1 MLFLININ
9 GELRKVA
16 GSICNAIYSL
26 ISILFDVFYSLANIR
41 ILNARY
47 EVNGVW
53 HDAPITIIY
62 KRVTLLLG
70 IIMVFYVTFQF
81 IKYVLE
87 PDTFSDKE
95 KGGEKLVFKL
105 IAVVVLMGTVPTI
118 FDKAYDIQRLILN
131 SHLID
136 KVLIGHT
143 DTEMSS
149 FGKSMSASV
158 FSLFYYL
165 DDVTSKDFDCKN
177 GITCQETINMNISN
191 LATTGS
197 MPMITSGLGIEVN
210 DNKFAIH
217 FDAWFAMG
225 VGLFLCYILV
235 LYVIDIGVR
244 VAQLTYL
251 QIIAPIP
258 IISYLSPKKDGMFQK
273 WVKQCVVTFLDVFI
287 RLFIIYFMLLVI
299 SNINISSIG
308 ESINA
313 NVDETTKTWV
323 YIALILGLLLFA
335 QKAPKLIQELFPN
348 MGAAMGNFGLKPGDR
363 MPALAAKAAAM
374 GLGGASAL
382 ARKTIGRT
390 AMAIKRNRSLK
401 KAAGVDD
408 YKQKKKDYRR
418 AMRNKSAT
426 DEEKATAKRKRDE
439 AKAAY
444 KENYGGNKK
453 KVKDAK
459 KAYKAAKKDGDS
471 AKIEEAR
478 KNLHEERDKYQTAKH
493 KKDSITG
500 ALFSGVITGTATGMI
515 QGSKAKDLKSIGSA
529 VKSAGK
535 AASQQVKAH
544 SDWKEQGGMHA
555 TGRII
560 EGVKSHFG
568 IESGAESQKREQDA
582 VQRSIE
588 NSKQQL
594 KEAQRPAEQ
603 SSSMQKALEQ
613 PKEAVEAQLTKPGK
627 IKRKIGRHAEQEAE
641 NAEKNFKAIEQA
653 KKDGKTEVKLP
664 NGQTVAVNDENIG
677 KYKTKA
683 EEARS
688 KANSSKIAIGNME
701 ISGKTSSQVMSELS
715 KNVTVAENNLKEAQS
730 RAINQSQVDNAEN
743 IKNKCRTDY
752 DLVNQAFYNG
762 ASQVTLSDGRIVK
775 LSGDEDSVL
784 DTIRDYH
791 NKYIEAENTYNSLVA
806 QQTSSQE
813 AIQNAENELE
823 KAREYE
829 KRGTKIVTDAINEE
843 LFADIKS
850 GTSMEDLN
858 VDYSIEVVKAMQDT
872 INSVTVMSHDSEF
885 MSRFRVAK
893 EELPKELQ
901 AVFYDGDNPRE
912 ELHFET
918 YDQMKKL
925 KDYCQTFSANVTR
938 TNEELKLEIENREF
952 DLAREK
958 ANTSRRY
965 EANSKDPIGSGY
977 TGGSSGK

>member
-1 MLFLININ
+1 MLFFIDINA
-9 GELRKVA
+9 ELRKVA

-26 ISILFDVFYSLANIR
+26 ISILFDVFYNLANIR
-41 ILNARY
+41 ILNAGY
-47 EVNGVW
+47 EVNGIW
-53 HDAPITIIY
+53 HDAPITVIY

-105 IAVVVLMGTVPTI
+105 IIVVVLMGTVPTI
-118 FDKAYDIQRLILN
+118 FDKAYDVQRLILN

-136 KVLIGHT
+136 KVLIGNANSNV
-143 DTEMSS
+143 ES
-149 FGKSMSASV
+149 FGRNLSANV
-158 FSLFYYL
+158 FSLFYYQ
-165 DDVTSKDFDCKN
+165 DVSVSEGLICEDN
-177 GITCQETINMNISN
+177 LTCQEIVKMNLGGITR
-191 LATTGS
+191 AGS
-197 MPMITSGLGIEVN
+197 MPVITTGLGKKVN
-210 DNKFAIH
+210 DGRYAIH
-217 FDAWFAMG
+217 FDTWFAMG

-258 IISYLSPKKDGMFQK
+258 IIAYLSPKKDGMFQK
-273 WVKQCVVTFLDVFI
+273 WAKQCAITFLDLFI
-287 RLFIIYFMLLVI
+287 RLFIICFMLLVI
-299 SNINISSIG
+299 SNISISSIG

-390 AMAIKRNRSLK
+390 ANAIKHNRREK
-401 KAAGVDD
+401 KAAGIDD
-408 YKQKKKDYRR
+408 YKQKKKDYR
-418 AMRNKSAT
+418 K
-426 DEEKATAKRKRDE
+426 AKRDKLNPRE
-439 AKAAY
+439 IKAAKEAKEKAKAAY
-444 KENYGGNKK
+444 KENSGGNKK
-453 KVKDAK
+453 KLKEAKKNYKDAK
-459 KAYKAAKKDGDS
+459 KTGDS
-471 AKIEEAR
+471 AVIEEAR
-478 KNLHEERDKYQTAKH
+478 KSLREERDKYQTAKH

-500 ALFSGVITGTATGMI
+500 AFLSGVVTGPVTGII
-515 QGSKAKDLKSIGSA
+515 QGSKAKDLKSISSA
-529 VKSAGK
+529 VKSASK
-535 AASQQVKAH
+535 TASQQVKAH
-544 SDWKEQGGMHA
+544 SEWKEQGGEHA

-582 VQRSIE
+582 IQRSID
-588 NSKQQL
+588 NSKEQL

-603 SSSMQKALEQ
+603 STSMSSALEKT
-613 PKEAVEAQLTKPGK
+613 KEATEGQIAKPGK
-627 IKRKIGRHAEQEAE
+627 IK
-641 NAEKNFKAIEQA
+641 
-653 KKDGKTEVKLP
+653 KKFGNLTGGKSV
-664 NGQTVAVNDENIG
+664 
-677 KYKTKA
+677 
-683 EEARS
+683 
-688 KANSSKIAIGNME
+688 GNVE
-701 ISGKTSSQVMSELS
+701 LIGKTSSQVMSELS

-829 KRGTKIVTDAINEE
+829 KQGTKIVTDAINEE
-843 LFADIKS
+843 LLADIKS
-850 GTSMEDLN
+850 GTSMEALN
-858 VDYSIEVVKAMQDT
+858 TDYSIEVVKAMQDT
-872 INSVTVMSHDSEF
+872 INSVTIMSHDSEF

>member
-41 ILNARY
+41 ILNAGTM
-47 EVNGVW
+47 VDGVW

-62 KRVTLLLG
+62 KRITLLLG

-81 IKYVLE
+81 IKYVIE

-390 AMAIKRNRSLK
+390 ANAIKHNRREK
-401 KAAGVDD
+401 KAAGIDD
-408 YKQKKKDYRR
+408 YKQKKKDYR
-418 AMRNKSAT
+418 K
-426 DEEKATAKRKRDE
+426 AKRDKLNPRE
-439 AKAAY
+439 IEAAKEAKEKAKAAY

-459 KAYKAAKKDGDS
+459 KAYKEAKKNGTS
-471 AKIEEAR
+471 AQIEEAR
-478 KNLHEERDKYQTAKH
+478 KSLQEERDKYQTAKH

-500 ALFSGVITGTATGMI
+500 AFLSGVVTGPVTGII
-515 QGSKAKDLKSIGSA
+515 QGSKAKDLKSISSA
-529 VKSAGK
+529 VKSASK
-535 AASQQVKAH
+535 TASQQVKAH
-544 SDWKEQGGMHA
+544 SEWKEQGGEHA

-588 NSKQQL
+588 SSEEAL
-594 KEAQRPAEQ
+594 KRAQRPAEQ
-603 SSSMQKALEQ
+603 SSAMKKALEK
-613 PKEAVEAQLTKPGK
+613 PKEAVDAEMAKPDK
-627 IKRKIGRHAEQEAE
+627 IKAPVGKEITGVTGSSSMKPADVLSKLEANVTEAE
-641 NAEKNFKAIEQA
+641 ARLQAAENTPDGDVDTAKEDLEKA
-653 KKDGKTEVKLP
+653 KKNLSKGKKDI
-664 NGQTVAVNDENIG
+664 NDEIN
-677 KYKTKA
+677 
-683 EEARS
+683 
-688 KANSSKIAIGNME
+688 
-701 ISGKTSSQVMSELS
+701 SQVLEGILT
-715 KNVTVAENNLKEAQS
+715 NVPEE
-730 RAINQSQVDNAEN
+730 
-743 IKNKCRTDY
+743 
-752 DLVNQAFYNG
+752 DL
-762 ASQVTLSDGRIVK
+762 
-775 LSGDEDSVL
+775 
-784 DTIRDYH
+784 IRDYG
-791 NKYIEAENTYNSLVA
+791 IE
-806 QQTSSQE
+806 
-813 AIQNAENELE
+813 
-823 KAREYE
+823 
-829 KRGTKIVTDAINEE
+829 IVTAMKDTISTVTNMSRDSALMAEIKNDSAIPQDIKDVFNDVFYDAYYDESDILLANPNFSNYGRMKKVKDYLQLYSSNKTRSNEE
-843 LFADIKS
+843 LRLNI
-850 GTSMEDLN
+850 EDR
-858 VDYSIEVVKAMQDT
+858 K
-872 INSVTVMSHDSEF
+872 
-885 MSRFRVAK
+885 
-893 EELPKELQ
+893 
-901 AVFYDGDNPRE
+901 YD
-912 ELHFET
+912 
-918 YDQMKKL
+918 
-925 KDYCQTFSANVTR
+925 
-938 TNEELKLEIENREF
+938 LE
-952 DLAREK
+952 REK
-958 ANTSRRY
+958 NNASRRY
-965 EANSKDPIGSGY
+965 EANAKNPIGSGY

>member
-1 MLFLININ
+1 MLFFIDINA
-9 GELRKVA
+9 ELRKVA

-26 ISILFDVFYSLANIR
+26 ISILFDVFYNLANIR
-41 ILNARY
+41 ILNAGY
-47 EVNGVW
+47 EVNGIW
-53 HDAPITIIY
+53 HDAPITVIY

-105 IAVVVLMGTVPTI
+105 IIVVVLMGTVPTI
-118 FDKAYDIQRLILN
+118 FDKAYDVQRLILN

-136 KVLIGHT
+136 KVLIGNANSNV
-143 DTEMSS
+143 ES
-149 FGKSMSASV
+149 FGRNLSANV
-158 FSLFYYL
+158 FSLFYYQ
-165 DDVTSKDFDCKN
+165 DVSVSEGLICEDN
-177 GITCQETINMNISN
+177 LTCQEIVKMNLGGITR
-191 LATTGS
+191 AGS
-197 MPMITSGLGIEVN
+197 MPVITTGLGKKVN
-210 DNKFAIH
+210 DGRYAIH
-217 FDAWFAMG
+217 FDTWFAMG

-258 IISYLSPKKDGMFQK
+258 IIAYLSPKKDGMFQK
-273 WVKQCVVTFLDVFI
+273 WAKQCAITFLDLFI
-287 RLFIIYFMLLVI
+287 RLFIICFMLLVI
-299 SNINISSIG
+299 SNISISSIG

-390 AMAIKRNRSLK
+390 ANALKHNRREK
-401 KAAGVDD
+401 KAAGIDD
-408 YKQKKKDYRR
+408 YKQKKKDYRK
-418 AMRNKSAT
+418 AMKNKNASAAERNEAYK
-426 DEEKATAKRKRDE
+426 KMVE

-459 KAYKAAKKDGDS
+459 KAYKAAKKSGDL

-478 KNLHEERDKYQTAKH
+478 KDLHEERDKYQTAKH
-493 KKDSITG
+493 KKDSVTG

-603 SSSMQKALEQ
+603 SSSMQKTLEQ

-627 IKRKIGRHAEQEAE
+627 IRRKIGRHAEQEAKK
-641 NAEKNFKAIEQA
+641 AEENFKAIEQA

-664 NGQTVAVNDENIG
+664 DGQTVAVNDENIG
-677 KYKTKA
+677 KYKTEA
-683 EEARS
+683 EKARS
-688 KANSSKIAIGNME
+688 KADEKTTIGNME
-701 ISGKTSSQVMSELS
+701 INGMTTSEVMSELE
-715 KNVTVAENNLKEAQS
+715 KNVTVAENNLREAQS
-730 RAINQSQVDNAEN
+730 KTVDDSQIKSAETRKNNAQADYEQIHAAIFDPTHPS
-743 IKNKCRTDY
+743 K
-752 DLVNQAFYNG
+752 
-762 ASQVTLSDGRIVK
+762 VTLSDGTTVAVNNDTLTEYRNRAKQEETNFNNLELQKKNSEEQIQHAEEEFMK
-775 LSGDEDSVL
+775 AKEYLSTG
-784 DTIRDYH
+784 
-791 NKYIEAENTYNSLVA
+791 K
-806 QQTSSQE
+806 
-813 AIQNAENELE
+813 
-823 KAREYE
+823 
-829 KRGTKIVTDAINEE
+829 KIVTDAISEE

-901 AVFYDGDNPRE
+901 AVFYDGDSPRE

>member
-1 MLFLININ
+1 MLFFIDINA
-9 GELRKVA
+9 ELRKVA

-26 ISILFDVFYSLANIR
+26 ISILFDVFYNLANIR
-41 ILNARY
+41 ILNAGY
-47 EVNGVW
+47 EVNGIW
-53 HDAPITIIY
+53 HDAPITVIY

-105 IAVVVLMGTVPTI
+105 IIVVVLMGTVPTI
-118 FDKAYDIQRLILN
+118 FDKAYDVQRLILN

-136 KVLIGHT
+136 KVLIGNANSNV
-143 DTEMSS
+143 ES
-149 FGKSMSASV
+149 FGRNLSANV
-158 FSLFYYL
+158 FSLFYYQ
-165 DDVTSKDFDCKN
+165 DVSVSEGLICEDN
-177 GITCQETINMNISN
+177 LTCQEIVKMNLGGITR
-191 LATTGS
+191 AGTMPVITTG
-197 MPMITSGLGIEVN
+197 LGKKVN
-210 DNKFAIH
+210 DGRYAIH
-217 FDAWFAMG
+217 FDTWFAMG

-258 IISYLSPKKDGMFQK
+258 IIAYLSPKKDGMFQK
-273 WVKQCVVTFLDVFI
+273 WAKQCAITFLDLFI
-287 RLFIIYFMLLVI
+287 RLFIICFMLLVI
-299 SNINISSIG
+299 SNISISSIG

-390 AMAIKRNRSLK
+390 ANALKHNRREK
-401 KAAGVDD
+401 KAAGIDD
-408 YKQKKKDYRR
+408 YKQKKKDYRK
-418 AMRNKSAT
+418 AMKNKNASAAERNEAYK
-426 DEEKATAKRKRDE
+426 KMVE

-459 KAYKAAKKDGDS
+459 KAYKAAKKSGDL

-478 KNLHEERDKYQTAKH
+478 KDLHEERDKYQTAKH
-493 KKDSITG
+493 KKDSVTG

-603 SSSMQKALEQ
+603 SSSMQKTLEQ

-627 IKRKIGRHAEQEAE
+627 IRRKIGRHAEQEAKK
-641 NAEKNFKAIEQA
+641 AEENFKAIEQA

-664 NGQTVAVNDENIG
+664 DGQTVAVNDENIG
-677 KYKTKA
+677 KYKTEA
-683 EEARS
+683 EKARS
-688 KANSSKIAIGNME
+688 KADEKTTIGNME
-701 ISGKTSSQVMSELS
+701 INGMTTSEVMSELE
-715 KNVTVAENNLKEAQS
+715 KNVTVAENNLREAQS
-730 RAINQSQVDNAEN
+730 KTVDDSQIKSAETRKNNAQADYEQIHAAIFDPTHPS
-743 IKNKCRTDY
+743 K
-752 DLVNQAFYNG
+752 
-762 ASQVTLSDGRIVK
+762 VTLSDGTTVAVNNDTLTEYRNRAKQEETNFNNLELQKKNSEEQIQHAEEEFMKAKEYLSTGKK
-775 LSGDEDSVL
+775 L
-784 DTIRDYH
+784 
-791 NKYIEAENTYNSLVA
+791 
-806 QQTSSQE
+806 
-813 AIQNAENELE
+813 
-823 KAREYE
+823 
-829 KRGTKIVTDAINEE
+829 VTDAISEE

>member
-1 MLFLININ
+1 MLFLFDVNA
-9 GELRKVA
+9 ELRKVA

-348 MGAAMGNFGLKPGDR
+348 MGAAMGNFGFKPGDR

-390 AMAIKRNRSLK
+390 ANAIKHNRREK
-401 KAAGVDD
+401 KAAGIDD
-408 YKQKKKDYRR
+408 YKQKKKAYR
-418 AMRNKSAT
+418 K
-426 DEEKATAKRKRDE
+426 AKRDKLNPRE
-439 AKAAY
+439 IKAAKEAKEKAKAAY

-568 IESGAESQKREQDA
+568 IESSAETRKREQDA

-588 NSKQQL
+588 SSEETL
-594 KEAQRPAEQ
+594 KRAQRSAEQ
-603 SSSMQKALEQ
+603 SSSMQKALEK
-613 PKEAVEAQLTKPGK
+613 PKEAVDAEMAKPDK
-627 IKRKIGRHAEQEAE
+627 IKKDVGKDIEGVAGSAGMKPAEVLSALEANVTEAE
-641 NAEKNFKAIEQA
+641 ARLQA
-653 KKDGKTEVKLP
+653 
-664 NGQTVAVNDENIG
+664 
-677 KYKTKA
+677 
-683 EEARS
+683 
-688 KANSSKIAIGNME
+688 
-701 ISGKTSSQVMSELS
+701 
-715 KNVTVAENNLKEAQS
+715 
-730 RAINQSQVDNAEN
+730 
-743 IKNKCRTDY
+743 
-752 DLVNQAFYNG
+752 
-762 ASQVTLSDGRIVK
+762 
-775 LSGDEDSVL
+775 
-784 DTIRDYH
+784 
-791 NKYIEAENTYNSLVA
+791 AENTPGADVTAAKQALEESRKNLSNGKKTINDIINTQVLDDIKAGVDEDELIKNYGVEIVTAMRDTMSTVTNMSRDSELMEQIKNDPTVPRNIREA
-806 QQTSSQE
+806 FDKTFYDARGNLLAKPNFGGYHTSSGDVSG
-813 AIQNAENELE
+813 
-823 KAREYE
+823 YE
-829 KRGTKIVTDAINEE
+829 QMQKVKNYMKLYSSNKTRSNEE
-843 LFADIKS
+843 LRLNI
-850 GTSMEDLN
+850 EDR
-858 VDYSIEVVKAMQDT
+858 K
-872 INSVTVMSHDSEF
+872 
-885 MSRFRVAK
+885 
-893 EELPKELQ
+893 
-901 AVFYDGDNPRE
+901 YD
-912 ELHFET
+912 
-918 YDQMKKL
+918 
-925 KDYCQTFSANVTR
+925 
-938 TNEELKLEIENREF
+938 LER
-952 DLAREK
+952 DK
-958 ANTSRRY
+958 YNTSRRY
-965 EANSKDPIGSGY
+965 EANSKNPINSGY

>member
-47 EVNGVW
+47 EVDGVW

-418 AMRNKSAT
+418 AMRNTSAT
-426 DEEKATAKRKRDE
+426 KEEKKAAKDAKDK

-478 KNLHEERDKYQTAKH
+478 KNLREERDKYQTAKYS
-493 KKDSITG
+493 KDSITG
-500 ALFSGVITGTATGMI
+500 ALLSGVITGTATGMFH
-515 QGSKAKDLKSIGSA
+515 GAKAKDLKSIGSA

-535 AASQQVKAH
+535 AASQQVKARK
-544 SDWKEQGGMHA
+544 DWKEQGGLHE

-568 IESGAESQKREQDA
+568 IESSAETKKREQDA
-582 VQRSIE
+582 IQRSIE
-588 NSKQQL
+588 NSKQRL

-603 SSSMQKALEQ
+603 SSSMQKTLEQ

-627 IKRKIGRHAEQEAE
+627 IRTKIGRHAEQEAE
-641 NAEKNFKAIEQA
+641 KAEENFKAIEQA

-664 NGQTVAVNDENIG
+664 DGQTVAVNDENIE
-677 KYKTKA
+677 KYKTEA
-683 EEARS
+683 EKARS
-688 KANSSKIAIGNME
+688 KADEKKTIGNME
-701 ISGKTSSQVMSELS
+701 INGMTTSEVMSELE
-715 KNVTVAENNLKEAQS
+715 KNVTVAENNLREAQS
-730 RAINQSQVDNAEN
+730 KTVDVSQIESAEAR
-743 IKNKCRTDY
+743 KNKAQADY
-752 DLVNQAFYNG
+752 VQIQA
-762 ASQVTLSDGRIVK
+762 AILDPTLPSKVTLSDGTTVAVNNDTLTEYRNRAKQEETNFNNLELQKRNSEEQIKLAEEALKKAKEYVK
-775 LSGDEDSVL
+775 TGPKILNDE
-784 DTIRDYH
+784 
-791 NKYIEAENTYNSLVA
+791 
-806 QQTSSQE
+806 
-813 AIQNAENELE
+813 
-823 KAREYE
+823 
-829 KRGTKIVTDAINEE
+829 INEE
-843 LFADIKS
+843 LLADIKS

-858 VDYSIEVVKAMQDT
+858 TNYSIEVVKAMQDT
-872 INSVTVMSHDSEF
+872 INSLTIMSHDSVF
-885 MSRFRVAK
+885 MSRFREK
-893 EELPKELQ
+893 LPTELQ
-901 AVFYDGDNPRE
+901 TVFYDGDSPRE

-918 YDQMKKL
+918 YAQMKKL
-925 KDYCQTFSANVTR
+925 TDYCKTFSADVTR
-938 TNEELKLEIENREF
+938 TNEELKLQIEQREF
-952 DLAREK
+952 DLESER
-958 ANTSRRY
+958 NSTSRRY
-965 EANSKDPIGSGY
+965 EANSKNPINSGY
-977 TGGSSGK
+977 VGGSSGK

>member
-47 EVNGVW
+47 EVDGVW

-390 AMAIKRNRSLK
+390 AMALKHNRREK
-401 KAAGVDD
+401 KAAGIDD
-408 YKQKKKDYRR
+408 YKQKKKDYRK

-426 DEEKATAKRKRDE
+426 KEEQAAAKRKRDE

-478 KNLHEERDKYQTAKH
+478 KNLREERDKYQTAKH

-555 TGRII
+555 TGIII

-588 NSKQQL
+588 NSKQRL

-603 SSSMQKALEQ
+603 SSSMQKTLEQ

-627 IKRKIGRHAEQEAE
+627 IKTTIGRHAEQEAK
-641 NAEKNFKAIEQA
+641 NAEENFKAIEQA

-664 NGQTVAVNDENIG
+664 DGQTVAVNDENIG
-677 KYKTKA
+677 KYKTEA
-683 EEARS
+683 EKARS
-688 KANSSKIAIGNME
+688 KADEKKTIGNME
-701 ISGKTSSQVMSELS
+701 INGMTTSEVMSELE
-715 KNVTVAENNLKEAQS
+715 KNVTVAENNLREAQS
-730 RAINQSQVDNAEN
+730 KTVDDSQIESAKAR
-743 IKNKCRTDY
+743 KNKAQADY
-752 DLVNQAFYNG
+752 EQIQA
-762 ASQVTLSDGRIVK
+762 AIWDPAHPSKVTLSDGTTVTVNNDTLTEYGNRAKQEETNFNNLELQKKNSEEQIKHAEEELMKAKEYVK
-775 LSGDEDSVL
+775 TGKKL
-784 DTIRDYH
+784 
-791 NKYIEAENTYNSLVA
+791 
-806 QQTSSQE
+806 
-813 AIQNAENELE
+813 
-823 KAREYE
+823 
-829 KRGTKIVTDAINEE
+829 VTDEINEE
-843 LFADIKS
+843 LLADIKS
-850 GTSMEDLN
+850 GTSMEALN
-858 VDYSIEVVKAMQDT
+858 TDYSIEVVKAMQDT
-872 INSVTVMSHDSEF
+872 IHSVTVMSHDSEF

-918 YDQMKKL
+918 YAQMKKL
-925 KDYCQTFSANVTR
+925 DDYCKTFSAGVTR

-958 ANTSRRY
+958 SNTSRRY
-965 EANSKDPIGSGY
+965 EANSKNPINSGY
-977 TGGSSGK
+977 VGGSSGK

>member
-1 MLFLININ
+1 MLFFIDINA
-9 GELRKVA
+9 ELRKVA

-26 ISILFDVFYSLANIR
+26 ISILFDVFYNLANIR
-41 ILNARY
+41 ILNAGY
-47 EVNGVW
+47 EVNGIW
-53 HDAPITIIY
+53 HDAPITVIY

-105 IAVVVLMGTVPTI
+105 IIVVVLMGTVPTI
-118 FDKAYDIQRLILN
+118 FDKAYDVQRLILN

-136 KVLIGHT
+136 KVLIGNANSNV
-143 DTEMSS
+143 ES
-149 FGKSMSASV
+149 FGRNLSANV
-158 FSLFYYL
+158 FSLFYYQ
-165 DDVTSKDFDCKN
+165 DVSVSEGLICEDN
-177 GITCQETINMNISN
+177 LTCQEIVKMNLGGITR
-191 LATTGS
+191 AGS
-197 MPMITSGLGIEVN
+197 MPVITTGLGKKVN
-210 DNKFAIH
+210 DGRYAIH
-217 FDAWFAMG
+217 FDTWFAMG

-258 IISYLSPKKDGMFQK
+258 IIAYLSPKKDGMFQK
-273 WVKQCVVTFLDVFI
+273 WAKQCAITFLDLFI
-287 RLFIIYFMLLVI
+287 RLFIICFMLLVI
-299 SNINISSIG
+299 SNISISSIG

-390 AMAIKRNRSLK
+390 ANAIKHNRREK
-401 KAAGVDD
+401 KAAGIDD
-408 YKQKKKDYRR
+408 YKQKKKDYR
-418 AMRNKSAT
+418 K
-426 DEEKATAKRKRDE
+426 AKRDKLNPRE
-439 AKAAY
+439 IKAAKEAKEKAKAAY

-453 KVKDAK
+453 KLKEAKKNYKDAK
-459 KAYKAAKKDGDS
+459 KTGDS
-471 AKIEEAR
+471 AVIEEAR
-478 KNLHEERDKYQTAKH
+478 KSLREERDKYQTAKH

-500 ALFSGVITGTATGMI
+500 AFLSGVVTGPVTGII
-515 QGSKAKDLKSIGSA
+515 QGSKAKDLKSISSA
-529 VKSAGK
+529 VKSASK
-535 AASQQVKAH
+535 TASQQVKAH
-544 SDWKEQGGMHA
+544 SEWKEQGGEHA

-582 VQRSIE
+582 IQRSID
-588 NSKQQL
+588 NSKEQL

-603 SSSMQKALEQ
+603 STSMSSALEKT
-613 PKEAVEAQLTKPGK
+613 KEATEGQIAKPGK
-627 IKRKIGRHAEQEAE
+627 IKKKFGNLTGGRS
-641 NAEKNFKAIEQA
+641 
-653 KKDGKTEVKLP
+653 V
-664 NGQTVAVNDENIG
+664 
-677 KYKTKA
+677 
-683 EEARS
+683 
-688 KANSSKIAIGNME
+688 GNVE
-701 ISGKTSSQVMSELS
+701 LIGKTSSQVMSELS

-775 LSGDEDSVL
+775 LSGDEDSDL

-829 KRGTKIVTDAINEE
+829 KQGTKIVTDAINEE
-843 LFADIKS
+843 LLADIKS
-850 GTSMEDLN
+850 GTSMEALN
-858 VDYSIEVVKAMQDT
+858 TDYSIEVVKAMQDT
-872 INSVTVMSHDSEF
+872 INSVTIMSHDSEF

>member
-426 DEEKATAKRKRDE
+426 REEKKAAKEAKDE

-459 KAYKAAKKDGDS
+459 KAYKEAKKNGDS

-478 KNLHEERDKYQTAKH
+478 KNLREERDKYQTAKYS
-493 KKDSITG
+493 KDSITG
-500 ALFSGVITGTATGMI
+500 ALLSGVITGTATGMFH
-515 QGSKAKDLKSIGSA
+515 GAKAKDLKSIGSA

-535 AASQQVKAH
+535 AASQQVKARK
-544 SDWKEQGGMHA
+544 DWREEGGLHE

-568 IESGAESQKREQDA
+568 IESSAETKKREQDA
-582 VQRSIE
+582 IQRSID
-588 NSKQQL
+588 NSKQRL

-603 SSSMQKALEQ
+603 SSSMQKTLEQ

-627 IKRKIGRHAEQEAE
+627 IRTKIGRHAEQEAE
-641 NAEKNFKAIEQA
+641 KAEENFKAIEQA

-664 NGQTVAVNDENIG
+664 DGQTVAVNDENIG
-677 KYKTKA
+677 KYKTEA
-683 EEARS
+683 EKARS
-688 KANSSKIAIGNME
+688 KADEKKTIGNME

-843 LFADIKS
+843 LLADIKS

-858 VDYSIEVVKAMQDT
+858 NDYSIEVVKAMQDT
-872 INSVTVMSHDSEF
+872 INSLTIMSHDSVF
-885 MSRFRVAK
+885 MSRFREK
-893 EELPKELQ
+893 LPTELQ
-901 AVFYDGDNPRE
+901 TVFYDGDSPRE

-918 YDQMKKL
+918 YAQMKKL
-925 KDYCQTFSANVTR
+925 TDYCKTFSADVTR
-938 TNEELKLEIENREF
+938 TNEELKLQIEQREF
-952 DLAREK
+952 DLESER
-958 ANTSRRY
+958 NSTSRRY
-965 EANSKDPIGSGY
+965 EANSKNPINSGY
-977 TGGSSGK
+977 VGGSSGK

>member
-1 MLFLININ
+1 MLFFIDINA
-9 GELRKVA
+9 ELRKVA

-26 ISILFDVFYSLANIR
+26 ISILFDVFYNLANIR
-41 ILNARY
+41 ILNAGY
-47 EVNGVW
+47 EVNGIW
-53 HDAPITIIY
+53 HDAPITVIY

-105 IAVVVLMGTVPTI
+105 IIVVVLMGTVPTI
-118 FDKAYDIQRLILN
+118 FDKAYDVQRLILN

-136 KVLIGHT
+136 KVLIGNANSNV
-143 DTEMSS
+143 ES
-149 FGKSMSASV
+149 FGRNLSANV
-158 FSLFYYL
+158 FSLFYYQ
-165 DDVTSKDFDCKN
+165 DVSVSEGLICEDN
-177 GITCQETINMNISN
+177 LTCQEIVKMNLGGITR
-191 LATTGS
+191 AGS
-197 MPMITSGLGIEVN
+197 MPVITTGLGKKVN
-210 DNKFAIH
+210 DGRYAIH
-217 FDAWFAMG
+217 FDTWFAMG

-258 IISYLSPKKDGMFQK
+258 IIAYLSPKKDGMFQK
-273 WVKQCVVTFLDVFI
+273 WAKQCAITFLDLFI
-287 RLFIIYFMLLVI
+287 RLFIICFMLLVI
-299 SNINISSIG
+299 SNISISSIG

-390 AMAIKRNRSLK
+390 ANAIKHNRREK
-401 KAAGVDD
+401 KAAGIDD
-408 YKQKKKDYRR
+408 YKQKKKDYR
-418 AMRNKSAT
+418 K
-426 DEEKATAKRKRDE
+426 AKRDKLNPRE
-439 AKAAY
+439 IKAAKEAKEKAKAAY

-453 KVKDAK
+453 KLKEAKKNYKDAK
-459 KAYKAAKKDGDS
+459 KTGDS
-471 AKIEEAR
+471 AVIEEAR
-478 KNLHEERDKYQTAKH
+478 KSLREERDKYQTAKH

-500 ALFSGVITGTATGMI
+500 AFLSGVVTGPVTGII
-515 QGSKAKDLKSIGSA
+515 QGSKAKDLKSISSA
-529 VKSAGK
+529 VKSASK
-535 AASQQVKAH
+535 TASQQVKAH
-544 SDWKEQGGMHA
+544 SEWKEQGGEHA

-582 VQRSIE
+582 IQRSID
-588 NSKQQL
+588 NSKEQL

-603 SSSMQKALEQ
+603 STSMSSALEKT
-613 PKEAVEAQLTKPGK
+613 KEATEGQIAKPGK
-627 IKRKIGRHAEQEAE
+627 IK
-641 NAEKNFKAIEQA
+641 
-653 KKDGKTEVKLP
+653 KKFGNLTGD
-664 NGQTVAVNDENIG
+664 
-677 KYKTKA
+677 
-683 EEARS
+683 RS
-688 KANSSKIAIGNME
+688 VGNVE
-701 ISGKTSSQVMSELS
+701 LIGKTSSQVMSELS

-775 LSGDEDSVL
+775 LSGDEDSDL

-829 KRGTKIVTDAINEE
+829 KQGTKIVTDAINEE
-843 LFADIKS
+843 LLADIKS
-850 GTSMEDLN
+850 GTSMEALN
-858 VDYSIEVVKAMQDT
+858 TDYSIEVVKAMQDT
-872 INSVTVMSHDSEF
+872 INSVTIMSHDSEF

>member
-1 MLFLININ
+1 MLLILDAIA
-9 GELRKVA
+9 ELRKVA

-26 ISILFDVFYSLANIR
+26 ISILFDVFYNLANIR

-53 HDAPITIIY
+53 HDAPITVIY

-105 IAVVVLMGTVPTI
+105 IIVVVLMGTVPTI

-136 KVLIGHT
+136 KVLIGNT
-143 DTEMSS
+143 NSNMGS
-149 FGKSMSASV
+149 FGRNLSADV
-158 FSLFYYL
+158 FSLFYYP
-165 DDVTSKDFDCKN
+165 DVSISEELICEDELE
-177 GITCQETINMNISN
+177 CQEIVKMN
-191 LATTGS
+191 LGGLTRAGS
-197 MPMITSGLGIEVN
+197 MPVITTGLGKKVSEGRY
-210 DNKFAIH
+210 AIH

-235 LYVIDIGVR
+235 LYVIDVGVR

-258 IISYLSPKKDGMFQK
+258 IIAYLSPKKDGMFQK
-273 WVKQCVVTFLDVFI
+273 WVKQCVITFLDLFI

-348 MGAAMGNFGLKPGDR
+348 MGAAMGNFGFKPGDR

-390 AMAIKRNRSLK
+390 AMALKHNRREK
-401 KAAGVDD
+401 KAAGIDD
-408 YKQKKKDYRR
+408 YKQKKKDYRK

-426 DEEKATAKRKRDE
+426 KEEQAAAKRKRDE

-478 KNLHEERDKYQTAKH
+478 KNLREERDKYQTAKH

-588 NSKQQL
+588 NSKQRL

-603 SSSMQKALEQ
+603 SSSMQKTLEQ

-627 IKRKIGRHAEQEAE
+627 IKTTIGRHAEQEAK
-641 NAEKNFKAIEQA
+641 NAEENFKAIEQA

-664 NGQTVAVNDENIG
+664 DGQTVAVNDENIG
-677 KYKTKA
+677 KYKTEA
-683 EEARS
+683 EKARS
-688 KANSSKIAIGNME
+688 KADEKKTIGNME
-701 ISGKTSSQVMSELS
+701 INGMTTSEVMSELE
-715 KNVTVAENNLKEAQS
+715 KNVTVAENNLREAQS
-730 RAINQSQVDNAEN
+730 KTVDDSQIESAKAR
-743 IKNKCRTDY
+743 KNKAQADY
-752 DLVNQAFYNG
+752 EQIQA
-762 ASQVTLSDGRIVK
+762 AIWDPAHPSKVTLSDGTTVTVNNDTLTEYGNRAKQEETNFNNLELQKKNSEEQIKHAEEELMKAKEYVK
-775 LSGDEDSVL
+775 TGKKL
-784 DTIRDYH
+784 
-791 NKYIEAENTYNSLVA
+791 
-806 QQTSSQE
+806 
-813 AIQNAENELE
+813 
-823 KAREYE
+823 
-829 KRGTKIVTDAINEE
+829 VTDEINEE
-843 LFADIKS
+843 LLADIKS
-850 GTSMEDLN
+850 GTSMEALN
-858 VDYSIEVVKAMQDT
+858 TDYSIEVVKAMQDT
-872 INSVTVMSHDSEF
+872 IHSVTVMSHDSEF

-918 YDQMKKL
+918 YAQMKKL
-925 KDYCQTFSANVTR
+925 DDYCKTFSAGVTR

-958 ANTSRRY
+958 SNTSRRY
-965 EANSKDPIGSGY
+965 EANSKNPINSGY
-977 TGGSSGK
+977 VGGSSGK

>member
-258 IISYLSPKKDGMFQK
+258 IIAYLSPKKDGMFQK

-426 DEEKATAKRKRDE
+426 KEEQAAAKRKRDE

-459 KAYKAAKKDGDS
+459 KAYKEAKKNGDS

-478 KNLHEERDKYQTAKH
+478 KNLREERDKYQTAKYS
-493 KKDSITG
+493 KDSITG
-500 ALFSGVITGTATGMI
+500 ALLSGVITGTATGMFH
-515 QGSKAKDLKSIGSA
+515 GAKAKDLKSIGSA

-544 SDWKEQGGMHA
+544 KDWREEGGLHE

-568 IESGAESQKREQDA
+568 IESSAETKKREQDA
-582 VQRSIE
+582 IQRSIE
-588 NSKQQL
+588 NSKQRL

-603 SSSMQKALEQ
+603 SSSMQKTSEQ

-627 IKRKIGRHAEQEAE
+627 IKTTIGRHAEQEAE

-664 NGQTVAVNDENIG
+664 NGQTVAVNDENIR

-701 ISGKTSSQVMSELS
+701 ISGMTTSEVMSELE
-715 KNVTVAENNLKEAQS
+715 KNVTVAENNLREAQS
-730 RAINQSQVDNAEN
+730 KTVDVSQIESAEAR
-743 IKNKCRTDY
+743 KNKAQADY
-752 DLVNQAFYNG
+752 VQIQA
-762 ASQVTLSDGRIVK
+762 AILDPTLPSKVTLSDGTTVAVNNDTLTEYRNRAKQEETNFNNLELQKRNSEEQIKLAEEALKKAKEYVK
-775 LSGDEDSVL
+775 TGPKILNDE
-784 DTIRDYH
+784 
-791 NKYIEAENTYNSLVA
+791 
-806 QQTSSQE
+806 
-813 AIQNAENELE
+813 
-823 KAREYE
+823 
-829 KRGTKIVTDAINEE
+829 INEE
-843 LFADIKS
+843 LLADIKS

-858 VDYSIEVVKAMQDT
+858 NDYSIEVVKAMQDT
-872 INSVTVMSHDSEF
+872 INSLTIMSHDSVF
-885 MSRFRVAK
+885 MSRFREK
-893 EELPKELQ
+893 LPTELQ
-901 AVFYDGDNPRE
+901 TVFYDGDSPRE

-918 YDQMKKL
+918 YAQMKKL
-925 KDYCQTFSANVTR
+925 TDYCKTFSADVTR
-938 TNEELKLEIENREF
+938 TNEELKLQIEQREF
-952 DLAREK
+952 DLESER
-958 ANTSRRY
+958 NSTSRRY
-965 EANSKDPIGSGY
+965 EANSKNPINSGY
-977 TGGSSGK
+977 VGGSSGK

>member
-1 MLFLININ
+1 MLFLIDIN
-9 GELRKVA
+9 AELRKVA

-26 ISILFDVFYSLANIR
+26 ISILFDVFYNLANIR
-41 ILNARY
+41 ILNAGY
-47 EVNGVW
+47 EVNGIW
-53 HDAPITIIY
+53 HDAPITVIY

-105 IAVVVLMGTVPTI
+105 IIVVVLMGTVPTI
-118 FDKAYDIQRLILN
+118 FDKAYDVQRLILN

-136 KVLIGHT
+136 KVLIGNANSNV
-143 DTEMSS
+143 ES
-149 FGKSMSASV
+149 FGRNLSANV
-158 FSLFYYL
+158 FSLFYYQ
-165 DDVTSKDFDCKN
+165 DVSVSEGLICEDN
-177 GITCQETINMNISN
+177 LTCQEIVKMNLGGITR
-191 LATTGS
+191 AGS
-197 MPMITSGLGIEVN
+197 MPVITTGLGKKVN
-210 DNKFAIH
+210 DGRYAIH
-217 FDAWFAMG
+217 FDTWFAMG

-258 IISYLSPKKDGMFQK
+258 IIAYLSPKKDGMFQK
-273 WVKQCVVTFLDVFI
+273 WAKQCAITFLDLFI
-287 RLFIIYFMLLVI
+287 RLFIICFMLLVI
-299 SNINISSIG
+299 SNISISSIG

-390 AMAIKRNRSLK
+390 ANALKHNRREK
-401 KAAGVDD
+401 KAAGIDD
-408 YKQKKKDYRR
+408 YKQKKKDYRK
-418 AMRNKSAT
+418 AMKNKNASAAERNEAYK
-426 DEEKATAKRKRDE
+426 KMVE

-459 KAYKAAKKDGDS
+459 KAYKAAKKSGDL

-478 KNLHEERDKYQTAKH
+478 KDLHEERDKYQTAKH
-493 KKDSITG
+493 KKDSVTG

-603 SSSMQKALEQ
+603 SSSMQKTLEQ

-627 IKRKIGRHAEQEAE
+627 IRRKIGRHAEQEAKK
-641 NAEKNFKAIEQA
+641 AEENFKAIEQA

-664 NGQTVAVNDENIG
+664 DGQTVAVNDENIG
-677 KYKTKA
+677 KYKTEA
-683 EEARS
+683 EKARS
-688 KANSSKIAIGNME
+688 KADEKTTIGNME
-701 ISGKTSSQVMSELS
+701 INGMTTSEVMSELE
-715 KNVTVAENNLKEAQS
+715 KNVTVAENNLREAQS
-730 RAINQSQVDNAEN
+730 KTVDDSQIKSAETRKNNAQADYEQIHAAIFDPTHPS
-743 IKNKCRTDY
+743 K
-752 DLVNQAFYNG
+752 
-762 ASQVTLSDGRIVK
+762 VTLSDGTTVAVNNDTLTEYRNRAKQEETNFNNLELQKKNSEEQIQHAEEEFMK
-775 LSGDEDSVL
+775 AKEYLSTGKKV
-784 DTIRDYH
+784 
-791 NKYIEAENTYNSLVA
+791 
-806 QQTSSQE
+806 
-813 AIQNAENELE
+813 
-823 KAREYE
+823 
-829 KRGTKIVTDAINEE
+829 VTDAISEE

-901 AVFYDGDNPRE
+901 AVFYDGDSPRE

>member
-47 EVNGVW
+47 EVDGVW

-418 AMRNKSAT
+418 AMRNTSAT
-426 DEEKATAKRKRDE
+426 KEEKKAAKDAKDK

-478 KNLHEERDKYQTAKH
+478 KNLREERDKYQTAKYS
-493 KKDSITG
+493 KDSITG
-500 ALFSGVITGTATGMI
+500 ALLSGVITGTATGMFH
-515 QGSKAKDLKSIGSA
+515 GAKAKDLKSIGSA

-535 AASQQVKAH
+535 AASQQVKARK
-544 SDWKEQGGMHA
+544 DWREEGGLHE

-568 IESGAESQKREQDA
+568 IESSAETKKREQDA
-582 VQRSIE
+582 IQRSID
-588 NSKQQL
+588 NSKQRL

-603 SSSMQKALEQ
+603 SSSMQKTLEQ

-627 IKRKIGRHAEQEAE
+627 IRTKIGRHAEQEAE
-641 NAEKNFKAIEQA
+641 KAEENFKAIEQA

-664 NGQTVAVNDENIG
+664 DGQTVAVNDENIG
-677 KYKTKA
+677 KYKTEA
-683 EEARS
+683 EKARS
-688 KANSSKIAIGNME
+688 KADEKKTIGNME

-843 LFADIKS
+843 LLADIKS

-858 VDYSIEVVKAMQDT
+858 NDYSIEVVKAMQDT
-872 INSVTVMSHDSEF
+872 INSLTIMSHDSVF
-885 MSRFRVAK
+885 MSRFREK
-893 EELPKELQ
+893 LPTELQ
-901 AVFYDGDNPRE
+901 TVFYDGDSPRE

-918 YDQMKKL
+918 YAQMKKL
-925 KDYCQTFSANVTR
+925 TDYCKTFSADVTR
-938 TNEELKLEIENREF
+938 TNEELKLQIEQREF
-952 DLAREK
+952 DLESER
-958 ANTSRRY
+958 NSTSRRY
-965 EANSKDPIGSGY
+965 EANSKNPINSGY
-977 TGGSSGK
+977 VGGSSGK

>member
-1 MLFLININ
+1 MLFFIDINA
-9 GELRKVA
+9 ELRKVA

-26 ISILFDVFYSLANIR
+26 ISILFDVFYNLANIR
-41 ILNARY
+41 ILNAGY
-47 EVNGVW
+47 EVNGIW
-53 HDAPITIIY
+53 HDAPITVIY

-258 IISYLSPKKDGMFQK
+258 IIAYLSPKKDGMFQK
-273 WVKQCVVTFLDVFI
+273 WAKQCAITFLDLFI
-287 RLFIIYFMLLVI
+287 RLFIICFMLLVI
-299 SNINISSIG
+299 SNISISSIG

-418 AMRNKSAT
+418 AMRNTSAT
-426 DEEKATAKRKRDE
+426 KEEKKAAKDAKDK

-478 KNLHEERDKYQTAKH
+478 KNLREERDKYQTAKYS
-493 KKDSITG
+493 KDSITG
-500 ALFSGVITGTATGMI
+500 ALLSGVITGTATGMFH
-515 QGSKAKDLKSIGSA
+515 GAKAKDLKSIGSA

-535 AASQQVKAH
+535 AASQQVKAPK
-544 SDWKEQGGMHA
+544 DWREEGGLHE

-568 IESGAESQKREQDA
+568 IESSAETKKREQDA
-582 VQRSIE
+582 IQRSIE
-588 NSKQQL
+588 NSKQRL

-603 SSSMQKALEQ
+603 SSSMQKTLEQ

-627 IKRKIGRHAEQEAE
+627 IRTKIGRHAEQEAE
-641 NAEKNFKAIEQA
+641 KAEENFKAIEQA

-664 NGQTVAVNDENIG
+664 DGQTVAVNDENIE
-677 KYKTKA
+677 KYKTEA
-683 EEARS
+683 EKARS
-688 KANSSKIAIGNME
+688 KADEKKTIGNME
-701 ISGKTSSQVMSELS
+701 ISGMTTSEVMSELE
-715 KNVTVAENNLKEAQS
+715 KNVTVAENNLREAQS
-730 RAINQSQVDNAEN
+730 KTVDVSQIESAEAR
-743 IKNKCRTDY
+743 KNKAQADY
-752 DLVNQAFYNG
+752 VQIQA
-762 ASQVTLSDGRIVK
+762 AILDPTLPSKVTLSDGTTVAVNNDTLTEYRNRAKQEETNFNNLELQKRNSEEQIKLAEEALKKAKEYVK
-775 LSGDEDSVL
+775 TGPKILNDE
-784 DTIRDYH
+784 
-791 NKYIEAENTYNSLVA
+791 
-806 QQTSSQE
+806 
-813 AIQNAENELE
+813 
-823 KAREYE
+823 
-829 KRGTKIVTDAINEE
+829 INEE
-843 LFADIKS
+843 LLADIKS
-850 GTSMEDLN
+850 GTSMEKLN
-858 VDYSIEVVKAMQDT
+858 TYYSIEVVKAMQDT
-872 INSVTVMSHDSEF
+872 INSLTIMSHDSVF
-885 MSRFRVAK
+885 MSRFREK
-893 EELPKELQ
+893 LPTELQ
-901 AVFYDGDNPRE
+901 TVFYDGDSPRE

-918 YDQMKKL
+918 YAQMKKL
-925 KDYCQTFSANVTR
+925 TDYCKTFSADVTR
-938 TNEELKLEIENREF
+938 TNEELKLQIEQREF
-952 DLAREK
+952 DLESER
-958 ANTSRRY
+958 NSTSRRY
-965 EANSKDPIGSGY
+965 EANSKNPINSGY
-977 TGGSSGK
+977 VGGSSGK

>member
-1 MLFLININ
+1 MLFFIDINA
-9 GELRKVA
+9 ELRKVA

-26 ISILFDVFYSLANIR
+26 ISILFDVFYNLANIR
-41 ILNARY
+41 ILNAGY
-47 EVNGVW
+47 EVNGIW
-53 HDAPITIIY
+53 HDAPITVIY

-105 IAVVVLMGTVPTI
+105 IIVVVLMGTVPTI
-118 FDKAYDIQRLILN
+118 FDKAYDVQRLILN

-136 KVLIGHT
+136 KVLIGNANSNV
-143 DTEMSS
+143 ES
-149 FGKSMSASV
+149 FGRNLSANV
-158 FSLFYYL
+158 FSLFYYQ
-165 DDVTSKDFDCKN
+165 DVSVSEGLICEDN
-177 GITCQETINMNISN
+177 LTCQEIVKMNLGGITR
-191 LATTGS
+191 AGS
-197 MPMITSGLGIEVN
+197 MPVITTGLGKKVN
-210 DNKFAIH
+210 DGRYAIH
-217 FDAWFAMG
+217 FDTWFAMG

-258 IISYLSPKKDGMFQK
+258 IIAYLSPKKDGMFQK
-273 WVKQCVVTFLDVFI
+273 WAKQCAITFLDLFI
-287 RLFIIYFMLLVI
+287 RLFIICFMLLVI
-299 SNINISSIG
+299 SNISISSIG

-390 AMAIKRNRSLK
+390 ANAIKHNRREK
-401 KAAGVDD
+401 KAAGIDD
-408 YKQKKKDYRR
+408 YKQKKKDYR
-418 AMRNKSAT
+418 K
-426 DEEKATAKRKRDE
+426 AKRDKLNPRE
-439 AKAAY
+439 IKAAKEAKEKAKAAY

-453 KVKDAK
+453 KLKEAKKNYKDAK
-459 KAYKAAKKDGDS
+459 KTGDS
-471 AKIEEAR
+471 AVIEEAR
-478 KNLHEERDKYQTAKH
+478 KSLREERDKYQTAKH

-500 ALFSGVITGTATGMI
+500 AFLSGVVTGPVTGII
-515 QGSKAKDLKSIGSA
+515 QGSKAKDLKSISSA
-529 VKSAGK
+529 VKSASK
-535 AASQQVKAH
+535 TASQQVKAH
-544 SDWKEQGGMHA
+544 SEWKEQGGEHA

-582 VQRSIE
+582 IQRSID
-588 NSKQQL
+588 NSKEQL

-603 SSSMQKALEQ
+603 STSMSSALEKT
-613 PKEAVEAQLTKPGK
+613 KEATEGQIAKPGK
-627 IKRKIGRHAEQEAE
+627 IKKKFGNLTGGRS
-641 NAEKNFKAIEQA
+641 
-653 KKDGKTEVKLP
+653 V
-664 NGQTVAVNDENIG
+664 
-677 KYKTKA
+677 
-683 EEARS
+683 
-688 KANSSKIAIGNME
+688 GNVE
-701 ISGKTSSQVMSELS
+701 LIGKTSSQVMSELS

-775 LSGDEDSVL
+775 LSGDEDSDL

-829 KRGTKIVTDAINEE
+829 KRGTKIVTDAVNEE
-843 LFADIKS
+843 LLQDIKN
-850 GTSMEDLN
+850 GTSIEDLN
-858 VDYSIEVVKAMQDT
+858 NNYSIEVVKAMQDT
-872 INSVTVMSHDSEF
+872 INSVTIMSHDSEF

>member
-374 GLGGASAL
+374 GLGMGVGASKL
-382 ARKTIGRT
+382 IGK
-390 AMAIKRNRSLK
+390 AINT
-401 KAAGVDD
+401 
-408 YKQKKKDYRR
+408 RR
-418 AMRNKSAT
+418 RNK
-426 DEEKATAKRKRDE
+426 TAKEE
-439 AKAAY
+439 A
-444 KENYGGNKK
+444 GID
-453 KVKDAK
+453 KVKSRR
-459 KAYKAAKKDGDS
+459 KALREAKKDGNR
-471 AKIEEAR
+471 AKIDEAR
-478 KNLHEERDKYQTAKH
+478 KALSEEKEKYKNNYRGSRKDTKKAKNDYERKSKEYRGMVKNEGESDAAFNER
-493 KKDSITG
+493 KKEKLDQVTKAKKKYEDEKAKLYRRERGGVAGAIALGAVTG
-500 ALFSGVITGTATGMI
+500 AVTGI
-515 QGSKAKDLKSIGSA
+515 RQGAKAKDLKSIGSSVVSTAKA
-529 VKSAGK
+529 VSA
-535 AASQQVKAH
+535 QNKAH
-544 SDWKEQGGMHA
+544 VDWKQEGGT
-555 TGRII
+555 TGFARFK
-560 EGVKSHFG
+560 EGIKSTFG
-568 IESGAESQKREQDA
+568 IESSAESLKREQDA
-582 VQRSIE
+582 IERSIKSSE
-588 NSKQQL
+588 EEIKTQEEELKGKERLANAAGESAKVISSAKSTAKECGLGNKIKVSVGTEVMGFEGDPNMTAADYCGKPNPTIGDVVSIARAKRESASSKL
-594 KEAQRPAEQ
+594 AEAQKR
-603 SSSMQKALEQ
+603 Q
-613 PKEAVEAQLTKPGK
+613 PPDDDE
-627 IKRKIGRHAEQEAE
+627 INRAEQEFAQADKQLSYIE
-641 NAEKNFKAIEQA
+641 NKWVSNTANSMLFEAIKNNADRSTLNKDYDIATVDALYASQTEIESIGTSNPELIREMLSSVENRA
-653 KKDGKTEVKLP
+653 DIPGADIPEVK
-664 NGQTVAVNDENIG
+664 
-677 KYKTKA
+677 
-683 EEARS
+683 
-688 KANSSKIAIGNME
+688 KI
-701 ISGKTSSQVMSELS
+701 
-715 KNVTVAENNLKEAQS
+715 KE
-730 RAINQSQVDNAEN
+730 
-743 IKNKCRTDY
+743 
-752 DLVNQAFYNG
+752 
-762 ASQVTLSDGRIVK
+762 DGRIFQQNEDGTYTVDLQSYTDIEDVRKAMEAYSTWKKNQLTPDRIK
-775 LSGDEDSVL
+775 LGVAK
-784 DTIRDYH
+784 DYVQSER
-791 NKYIEAENTYNSLVA
+791 NAFA
-806 QQTSSQE
+806 QMSAAQ
-813 AIQNAENELE
+813 
-823 KAREYE
+823 
-829 KRGTKIVTDAINEE
+829 
-843 LFADIKS
+843 
-850 GTSMEDLN
+850 GTSEKSN
-858 VDYSIEVVKAMQDT
+858 AGHP
-872 INSVTVMSHDSEF
+872 INSSYF
-885 MSRFRVAK
+885 
-893 EELPKELQ
+893 
-901 AVFYDGDNPRE
+901 N
-912 ELHFET
+912 
-918 YDQMKKL
+918 
-925 KDYCQTFSANVTR
+925 
-938 TNEELKLEIENREF
+938 
-952 DLAREK
+952 
-958 ANTSRRY
+958 
-965 EANSKDPIGSGY
+965 
-977 TGGSSGK
+977 GSSGK

>member
-1 MLFLININ
+1 MLYLINIK

-426 DEEKATAKRKRDE
+426 KEEKKAAKDAKDK

-459 KAYKAAKKDGDS
+459 KAYKEAKKNGDS

-478 KNLHEERDKYQTAKH
+478 KNLREERDKYQTAKYS
-493 KKDSITG
+493 KDSITG
-500 ALFSGVITGTATGMI
+500 ALLSGVITGTATGMFH
-515 QGSKAKDLKSIGSA
+515 GAKAKDLKSIGSA

-535 AASQQVKAH
+535 AASQQVKARK
-544 SDWKEQGGMHA
+544 DWREEGGLHE

-568 IESGAESQKREQDA
+568 IESSAETKKREQDA
-582 VQRSIE
+582 IQRSIE
-588 NSKQQL
+588 NSKQRL

-603 SSSMQKALEQ
+603 SSSMQKTLEQ

-627 IKRKIGRHAEQEAE
+627 IRTTIGRHAEQEAE
-641 NAEKNFKAIEQA
+641 NAEENFKAIEQA

-664 NGQTVAVNDENIG
+664 DGQTVAVNDENIR

-688 KANSSKIAIGNME
+688 KADSSNIAIGNME
-701 ISGKTSSQVMSELS
+701 ISGMTTSEVMSELE
-715 KNVTVAENNLKEAQS
+715 KNVTVAENNLREAQS
-730 RAINQSQVDNAEN
+730 KTVDDSQIESAATRKENAQADYEQIRAAMWDPNHPS
-743 IKNKCRTDY
+743 K
-752 DLVNQAFYNG
+752 
-762 ASQVTLSDGRIVK
+762 VTLSDGTTVAVNNDTLTEYRNRAKQEETNFNNLELQKRNSEEQIKLAEEALKKAKEYVK
-775 LSGDEDSVL
+775 TGPKILNDE
-784 DTIRDYH
+784 
-791 NKYIEAENTYNSLVA
+791 
-806 QQTSSQE
+806 
-813 AIQNAENELE
+813 
-823 KAREYE
+823 
-829 KRGTKIVTDAINEE
+829 INEE
-843 LFADIKS
+843 LLADIKS
-850 GTSMEDLN
+850 GTSMEKLN
-858 VDYSIEVVKAMQDT
+858 TYYSIEVVKAMQDT
-872 INSVTVMSHDSEF
+872 INSLTIMSHDSVF
-885 MSRFRVAK
+885 MSRFREK
-893 EELPKELQ
+893 LPTELQ
-901 AVFYDGDNPRE
+901 TVFYDGDSPRE

-918 YDQMKKL
+918 YAQMKKL
-925 KDYCQTFSANVTR
+925 TDYCKTFSADVTR
-938 TNEELKLEIENREF
+938 TNEELKLQIEQREF
-952 DLAREK
+952 DLESER
-958 ANTSRRY
+958 NSTSRRY
-965 EANSKDPIGSGY
+965 EANSKNPINSGY
-977 TGGSSGK
+977 VGGSSGK

>member
-47 EVNGVW
+47 EVDGVW

-217 FDAWFAMG
+217 FDTWFAMG

-235 LYVIDIGVR
+235 LYVVDIGVR

-426 DEEKATAKRKRDE
+426 KAEKKAAKEAKDE

-459 KAYKAAKKDGDS
+459 KAYKEAKKNGDS

-478 KNLHEERDKYQTAKH
+478 KNLREERDKYQTAKYS
-493 KKDSITG
+493 KDSITG
-500 ALFSGVITGTATGMI
+500 ALLSGVITGTATGMFH
-515 QGSKAKDLKSIGSA
+515 GAKAKDLKSIGSA

-535 AASQQVKAH
+535 AASQQVKARK
-544 SDWKEQGGMHA
+544 DWREEGGLHE

-568 IESGAESQKREQDA
+568 IESSAETKKREQDA
-582 VQRSIE
+582 IQRSID
-588 NSKQQL
+588 NSKQRL

-603 SSSMQKALEQ
+603 SSSMQKTLEQ

-627 IKRKIGRHAEQEAE
+627 IRTKIGRHAEQEAE
-641 NAEKNFKAIEQA
+641 KAEENFKAIEQA

-664 NGQTVAVNDENIG
+664 DGQTVAVNDENIG
-677 KYKTKA
+677 KYKTEA
-683 EEARS
+683 EKARS
-688 KANSSKIAIGNME
+688 KADEKKTIGNME

-730 RAINQSQVDNAEN
+730 RAINQSQVDNEEN

-843 LFADIKS
+843 LLADIKS
-850 GTSMEDLN
+850 GTSMEELN
-858 VDYSIEVVKAMQDT
+858 NDYSIEVVKAMQDT
-872 INSVTVMSHDSEF
+872 INSLTIMSHDSVF
-885 MSRFRVAK
+885 MSRFREK
-893 EELPKELQ
+893 LPTELQ
-901 AVFYDGDNPRE
+901 TVFYDGDSPRE

-918 YDQMKKL
+918 YAQMKKL
-925 KDYCQTFSANVTR
+925 TDYCKTFSADVTR
-938 TNEELKLEIENREF
+938 TNEELKLQIEQREF
-952 DLAREK
+952 DLESER
-958 ANTSRRY
+958 NSTSRRY
-965 EANSKDPIGSGY
+965 EANSKNPINSSY
-977 TGGSSGK
+977 VGGSSGK

>member
-1 MLFLININ
+1 MLLILDAIA
-9 GELRKVA
+9 ELRKVA

-26 ISILFDVFYSLANIR
+26 ISILFDVFYNLANIR

-53 HDAPITIIY
+53 HDAPITVIY

-105 IAVVVLMGTVPTI
+105 IIVVVLMGTVPTI

-136 KVLIGHT
+136 KVLIGNT
-143 DTEMSS
+143 NSNMGS
-149 FGKSMSASV
+149 FGRNLSANV
-158 FSLFYYL
+158 FSLFYYP
-165 DDVTSKDFDCKN
+165 DVSISEELICEDELE
-177 GITCQETINMNISN
+177 CQEIVKMN
-191 LATTGS
+191 LGGLTRAGS
-197 MPMITSGLGIEVN
+197 MPVITTGLGKKVSEGRY
-210 DNKFAIH
+210 AIH

-235 LYVIDIGVR
+235 LYVIDVGVR

-258 IISYLSPKKDGMFQK
+258 IIAYLSPKKDGMFQK
-273 WVKQCVVTFLDVFI
+273 WVKQCVITFLDLFI

-313 NVDETTKTWV
+313 SVDETTKTWV

-348 MGAAMGNFGLKPGDR
+348 MGAAMGNFGFKPGDR

-390 AMAIKRNRSLK
+390 ANALKHNRREK
-401 KAAGVDD
+401 KAAGIDD
-408 YKQKKKDYRR
+408 YKQKKKDYRK

-426 DEEKATAKRKRDE
+426 KEEQAAAKRKRDE

-459 KAYKAAKKDGDS
+459 KAYKAAKKSGDS

-493 KKDSITG
+493 KKDSVTG

-627 IKRKIGRHAEQEAE
+627 IKATIGRNAEQETKKAE
-641 NAEKNFKAIEQA
+641 ENFKAIEQA
-653 KKDGKTEVKLP
+653 KKEGKTEVKLP
-664 NGQTVAVNDENIG
+664 NGQTVAVNDENIR

-688 KANSSKIAIGNME
+688 KADSSKIAIGNME
-701 ISGKTSSQVMSELS
+701 ISGMTTSEVMSELE
-715 KNVTVAENNLKEAQS
+715 KNVTVAENNLREAQS
-730 RAINQSQVDNAEN
+730 KTVDDSQITSAKAR
-743 IKNKCRTDY
+743 KNKAQADY
-752 DLVNQAFYNG
+752 EQIQA
-762 ASQVTLSDGRIVK
+762 AMWDPAHPSKVTLSDGTTVTVNNDTLTEYGNRAKQEETNFNNLELQKKNSEEQIQHAEEEFMKAKEYLSTGKK
-775 LSGDEDSVL
+775 L
-784 DTIRDYH
+784 
-791 NKYIEAENTYNSLVA
+791 
-806 QQTSSQE
+806 
-813 AIQNAENELE
+813 
-823 KAREYE
+823 
-829 KRGTKIVTDAINEE
+829 VTDAISEE

-850 GTSMEDLN
+850 GTSMEALN
-858 VDYSIEVVKAMQDT
+858 TDYSIEVVKAMQDT